1 MATENQDNDKMETAP
16 SLTKRGASRRRLAKA
31 GIGAGI
37 IATLESRSAMAA
49 DMVCRAPSGSLSHG
63 LAASHYKNG
72 TAPAC
77 NGMGLDYWKS
87 AAWPVDRNKMF
98 GSVFYVETTNAKCPT
113 RATTYKVGECYK
125 PLSYACASMADLLN
139 NQDFDKN
146 YVGRELVLAYL
157 NFCSGKIGFLDLTD
171 LQTMWSELAT
181 TGRYSPTAG
190 VYWSYFEVA
199 SYLNSIH
206 AP

>member
-1 MATENQDNDKMETAP
+1 MATENQDNDKTKTAP
-16 SLTKRGASRRRLAKA
+16 SLTERGAARRRLTKV
-31 GIGAGI
+31 GVGAGI
-37 IATLESRSAMAA
+37 IATLESKSAMA
-49 DMVCRAPSGSLSHG
+49 DMVCRAPSGSLSNG

-77 NGMGLDYWKS
+77 NGLGLDYWKGS
-87 AAWPVDRNKMF
+87 SSWPVDRKCMF
-98 GSVFYVETTNAKCPT
+98 KDVFYAPPVTSCPT
-113 RATTYKVGECYK
+113 RSKTYSIGQCYK
-125 PLSYACASMADLLN
+125 AGAYACATLEDMLN

-146 YVGRELVLAYL
+146 YAGRELVLAYL
-157 NFCSGKIGFLDLTD
+157 NFRAGKIGFLELID
-171 LQTMWSELAT
+171 LQTMWSELLT

-190 VYWSYFEVA
+190 VYWGTFEVA